1 MGRDMAADRAPSADA
16 SSVGISG
23 SPPMIEVLLVVKR
36 LHSAA
41 LLITTSSRIWA
52 ASVVPATA
60 RLRPCRRPSRR
71 RYPPPPPWRHIRAT
85 RQSTAR
91 GRSGLVAAAAM
102 SAELWQSCPS
112 ARNRQVSHVPRQMPR
127 DRCRVRCLDWQLC
140 HERYAHRYMH
150 HHSCLDFGGRNSN
163 QDAFTLPW
171 NLVDPRGEAR
181 GSRAS

>member
-71 RYPPPPPWRHIRAT
+71 RYPPRRHGAIYAPHARAP
-85 RQSTAR
+85 R
-91 GRSGLVAAAAM
+91 GEGRGWSQLQPCQPSSGSRVLQLEIDK
-102 SAELWQSCPS
+102 SLTY
-112 ARNRQVSHVPRQMPR
+112 R
-127 DRCRVRCLDWQLC
+127 DRCRATGAEYVASTGSFAMNGMRIGTCTIIPASILAGGTRIRTPSPC
-140 HERYAHRYMH
+140 H
-150 HHSCLDFGGRNSN
+150 G
-163 QDAFTLPW
+163 T
-171 NLVDPRGEAR
+171 
-181 GSRAS
+181 